1 MQRMNS
7 HAEFSFRSG
16 QILNLQ
22 GGENRGIYELS
33 MEDAMIKADFGR
45 GISIIILLNAVE
57 AAGGYSTE
65 QTGNAEGN
73 LYVMIFIHPSTACCL
88 LLALV
93 VVVMQVGRCIYL
105 CMMQRRE
112 PSQSRCVWKR
122 TCVSPLLHP
131 SEHLCD
137 RQTDAITNKAHPR
150 KAITIAK
157 GSYLQGTDNPWQE
170 CKEKGKLRRS
180 VRHVLDGLP
189 SVSNTSYQIYSARQA
204 AKLAG

>member
-1 MQRMNS
+1 MAMYGGHGAETGNIASYSIRMPVASPSYITPSSMQRMNS

-22 GGENRGIYELS
+22 GGGNRGIYELS

-88 LLALV
+88 HWSWS
-93 VVVMQVGRCIYL
+93 L
-105 CMMQRRE
+105 CRLRG
-112 PSQSRCVWKR
+112 VY
-122 TCVSPLLHP
+122 T
-131 SEHLCD
+131 
-137 RQTDAITNKAHPR
+137 
-150 KAITIAK
+150 
-157 GSYLQGTDNPWQE
+157 YGTDNPWQE
-170 CKEKGKLRRS
+170 
-180 VRHVLDGLP
+180 
-189 SVSNTSYQIYSARQA
+189 
-204 AKLAG
+204 